1 MSILIECPICHK
13 KHATKNKLCECG
25 QDMDKAKRSKKVR
38 YWISYRMPGGKQRR
52 EFVGSSIEEARDADG
67 KRRGQKREG
76 RIFEMLPDSK
86 LTFNEITEWYLK
98 LSSVMQLASYPRITI
113 ALNNFNAVFGQRGA
127 GTVLP
132 IELEEFQAKRNKD
145 GLAPGTIDVE
155 LNIVR
160 GMVSKAF
167 DNDKLDG
174 RTLKAFRR
182 VKNLARRGDNA
193 RKRTITIEEYKGLVA
208 AAPKHFRG
216 MLIIGM
222 NTGMRPGELRQLRW
236 EYVDRKQ
243 GFIRLPADF
252 TKERREKAIPIN
264 HHVKAALE
272 GQMRYLHHD
281 YVFTF
286 GREPIAGP
294 GACKGALKGSCK
306 RAGLPYG
313 RKAENGLTMHDVRRT
328 VKTNMLEAGVDKT
341 YRDLILGHSLEGMDR
356 HYIKPSEETLRQAM
370 ARYTAWLDK
379 QLGNVDQTVDQVAVS
394 NA

>member
-25 QDMDKAKRSKKVR
+25 QDLDKAKRSKKAR
-38 YWISYRMPGGKQRR
+38 FWISYRMPAGKQRR
-52 EFVGSSIEEARDADG
+52 EFVGGSIEEARDADG

-86 LTFNEITEWYLK
+86 LTFNEIAKWYLE
-98 LSSVMQLASYPRITI
+98 LSPVMQLASYPRITI
-113 ALNNFNAVFGQRGA
+113 ALNNFNAVFGERVA

-132 IELEEFQAKRNKD
+132 IELEEFQAKRTKD
-145 GLAPGTIDVE
+145 GLAPATIDVE

-174 RTLKAFRR
+174 RTLKALRR
-182 VKNLARRGDNA
+182 VKNLTRRGGNA
-193 RKRTITIEEYKGLVA
+193 RKRTITIEEYKKLVA
-208 AAPKHFRG
+208 AAPKHFWG
-216 MLIIGM
+216 MLVIGM
-222 NTGMRPGELRQLRW
+222 NTGMRPGELRRLKW
-236 EYVDRKQ
+236 EYVDRKA

-272 GQMRYLHHD
+272 GQMRHMHHD

-286 GREPIAGP
+286 GREPISGP

-313 RKAENGLTMHDVRRT
+313 RKIENGITMHDVRRT

-356 HYIKPSEETLRQAM
+356 HYIKPSEEALRQAM
-370 ARYTAWLDK
+370 ARYTAWLDE
-379 QLGNVDQTVDQVAVS
+379 QLENVDQSVDQEAAS